1 MSANLNDTLLDRAL
15 DGTPDGATLAETI
28 AVNLARSFADGE
40 VGFTG
45 LVTGGAAALFGT
57 SIPLAAM
64 SLAQA
69 MHAPNLT
76 ILLAGWSHNPDLG
89 SLSVMP
95 DSEFDSVLRDLPC
108 DAQMLTY
115 PGPWAIKRG
124 DIDFGFSSGVQVDA
138 VGSINSVCIGD
149 PAKPKVRLVG
159 PILQPEH
166 MTLFGREYVMM
177 PHHARRNFVEKVD
190 YVSGVGY
197 PGGLEGR
204 KRLGLN
210 HGGPEWVVTPKC
222 VFDFDKEA
230 GRIRVKSVHRDA
242 DRRDLAEHT
251 GFAVDA
257 GNAPLTAAPTKDELD
272 LLRRHV
278 DPNGILLGRRAA

>member
-1 MSANLNDTLLDRAL
+1 MS
-15 DGTPDGATLAETI
+15 GSHHTPSAGAPTLAETI
-28 AVNLARSFADGE
+28 AVTLARSFSDGE

-64 SLAQA
+64 ALAQA

-76 ILLAGWSHNPDLG
+76 ILLAGWSHNPDLQ

-95 DSEFDSVLRDLPC
+95 DSEFDAVLRDLPC
-108 DAQMLTY
+108 DAQMMTY
-115 PGPWAIKRG
+115 PGPWSIRRG
-124 DIDFGFSSGVQVDA
+124 DVDFGFSSGVQVDVA
-138 VGSINSVCIGD
+138 GNINSVCIGD
-149 PAKPKVRLVG
+149 PARPKVRLVG

-177 PHHARRNFVEKVD
+177 PHHARRNFVERVD
-190 YVSGVGY
+190 YISGVGY

-204 KRLGLN
+204 RRLGLH

-222 VFDFDKEA
+222 IFDFDKEN
-230 GRIRVKSVHRDA
+230 GRIRLKSVHSEA
-242 DRRDLAEHT
+242 DREHVVDQT
-251 GFAVDA
+251 GFDVDSA
-257 GNAPLTAAPTKDELD
+257 GVPLTAVPTPEELE

-278 DPNGILLGRRAA
+278 DPKGVLLGGYGIG

>member
-1 MSANLNDTLLDRAL
+1 MS
-15 DGTPDGATLAETI
+15 GSHHTPSAGAPTLAETI
-28 AVNLARSFADGE
+28 AVNLARSFSDGE

-64 SLAQA
+64 ALAQA

-76 ILLAGWSHNPDLG
+76 ILLAGWSHNPDLQ

-95 DSEFDSVLRDLPC
+95 DSEFDAVLRDLPC
-108 DAQMLTY
+108 DAQMVTY
-115 PGPWAIKRG
+115 PGPWSIRRG
-124 DIDFGFSSGVQVDA
+124 DIDFGFSSGVQVDV
-138 VGSINSVCIGD
+138 VGNINSVCIGD

-177 PHHARRNFVEKVD
+177 PHHARRNFVERVD

-204 KRLGLN
+204 RRLGLH

-222 VFDFDKEA
+222 IFDFDKEN
-230 GRIRVKSVHRDA
+230 GRIRLKSVHSEA
-242 DRRDLAEHT
+242 DRQDIDVHT
-251 GFAVDA
+251 GFDIDSA
-257 GNAPLTAAPTKDELD
+257 GVPRTAAPTLEELD

-278 DPNGILLGRRAA
+278 DARGVLLGRRDA

>member
-1 MSANLNDTLLDRAL
+1 MS
-15 DGTPDGATLAETI
+15 GSHHTPSAGAPTLAETI
-28 AVNLARSFADGE
+28 AVNLARSFSDGE

-64 SLAQA
+64 ALAQA

-76 ILLAGWSHNPDLG
+76 ILLAGWSHNPDLQ

-95 DSEFDSVLRDLPC
+95 DSEFDAVLRDLPC
-108 DAQMLTY
+108 DAQMMTY
-115 PGPWAIKRG
+115 PGPWSIRRG

-138 VGSINSVCIGD
+138 VGNINSVCVGD
-149 PAKPKVRLVG
+149 PARPKVRLVG

-177 PHHARRNFVEKVD
+177 PHHARRNFVERVD

-197 PGGLEGR
+197 PGGLDGR
-204 KRLGLN
+204 RRLGLH

-222 VFDFDKEA
+222 IFDFDKEN
-230 GRIRVKSVHRDA
+230 GRIRLKSVHSEA
-242 DRRDLAEHT
+242 DRQDIAAHT
-251 GFAVDA
+251 GFAVDST
-257 GNAPLTAAPTKDELD
+257 GVPQTAAPTLEELD

-278 DPNGILLGRRAA
+278 DARGVLLGRREA

>member
-1 MSANLNDTLLDRAL
+1 MS
-15 DGTPDGATLAETI
+15 GSHHTPSAGAPTLAETI
-28 AVNLARSFADGE
+28 AVNLARSFSDGE

-64 SLAQA
+64 ALAQA

-76 ILLAGWSHNPDLG
+76 ILLAGWSHNPDLQ

-95 DSEFDSVLRDLPC
+95 DSEFDAVLRDLPC
-108 DAQMLTY
+108 DAQMMTY
-115 PGPWAIKRG
+115 PGPWSIRRG
-124 DIDFGFSSGVQVDA
+124 DIDFGFSSGVQVDV
-138 VGSINSVCIGD
+138 VGNINSVCIGD
-149 PAKPKVRLVG
+149 PARPKVRLVG

-177 PHHARRNFVEKVD
+177 PHHARRNFVERVD
-190 YVSGVGY
+190 YISGVGY
-197 PGGLEGR
+197 PGGFEGR
-204 KRLGLN
+204 RRLGLH

-222 VFDFDKEA
+222 IFDFDKEK
-230 GRIRVKSVHRDA
+230 GRIRLKSVHSEA
-242 DRRDLAEHT
+242 DRQDVADQT
-251 GFAVDA
+251 GFDVDGA
-257 GNAPLTAAPTKDELD
+257 GVPLTVAPTPEELE

-278 DPNGILLGRRAA
+278 DPKGVLLGGYGVG

>member
-1 MSANLNDTLLDRAL
+1 MS
-15 DGTPDGATLAETI
+15 GSHHTPSAGAPTLAETI
-28 AVNLARSFADGE
+28 AVSLARSFSDGE

-45 LVTGGAAALFGT
+45 LVTGDAAALFGT

-64 SLAQA
+64 ALAQA

-76 ILLAGWSHNPDLG
+76 ILLAGWSHNPDLQ

-95 DSEFDSVLRDLPC
+95 DSEFDAALRDLPC
-108 DAQMLTY
+108 DAQMMTY
-115 PGPWAIKRG
+115 PGPWSIRRG
-124 DIDFGFSSGVQVDA
+124 DIDFGFSSGVQVDV
-138 VGSINSVCIGD
+138 VGNINSVCIGD
-149 PAKPKVRLVG
+149 PTRPKVRLVG

-177 PHHARRNFVEKVD
+177 PHHARRNFVERVD

-204 KRLGLN
+204 RRLGLH

-222 VFDFDKEA
+222 IFDFDKEK
-230 GRIRVKSVHRDA
+230 GRIRLRSVHSEA
-242 DRRDLAEHT
+242 DLQRVVEQT
-251 GFAVDA
+251 GFDVDSA
-257 GNAPLTAAPTKDELD
+257 GVPLTAVPTQEELE

-278 DPNGILLGRRAA
+278 DPKGVLLGGYGIG